1 MTKVPSYNNELSNND
16 SGEASFTIFLNME
29 QESVNPAIDSL
40 LNEQKLKNIVYPAH
54 LFRTRLNEEFLR
66 ANRTRRPFLFIKIYS
81 HQYDFFGWGSP
92 SRTVEKTWR
101 ISVLT
106 MFSHLR
112 FIDVLGYLS
121 DGSGIGLI
129 LLNSDMSTLET
140 IRKEILHKLNDAG
153 LIQTLRINPKKPI
166 FEAFLYTGFQ
176 EKDNLELA
184 DKFKDFNSTNGRFFS
199 LERLNLDHIW
209 EHPNRIHFRH
219 IIKRVVDLSCTSV
232 ALILLS
238 PVFLF
243 CAIAVKISDPKGPV
257 IFKQTRVG
265 RNGKLFTMYKF
276 RSMYVDADERKK
288 DLLSQNETGG
298 KTFKMKNDPRIYPF
312 GRILRKFSLDELPQ
326 FFNIL
331 KGDMSI
337 VGPRPP
343 IPSEVA
349 EYEPWHRMRLSVTPG
364 LTCIWQVS
372 GRSNIPFE
380 GQMRLDNDYIR
391 RDGKIGEDI
400 KLILKTF
407 KVVFKGDGAY

>member
-1 MTKVPSYNNELSNND
+1 
-16 SGEASFTIFLNME
+16 ME
-29 QESVNPAIDSL
+29 QETSNPAIDNL
-40 LNEQKLKNIVYPAH
+40 LNEQKLKNIVYPAR

-81 HQYDFFGWGSP
+81 HQYDFLGWGRP
-92 SRTVEKTWR
+92 SRIVEKTWR
-101 ISVLT
+101 ISLLT

-121 DGSGIGLI
+121 DGSGIGVI
-129 LLNSDMSTLET
+129 LLNSDMSTLEG

-153 LIQTLRINPKKPI
+153 LIQALRHRPKNPI
-166 FEAFLYTGFQ
+166 FQAYLYSGLQ
-176 EKDNLELA
+176 EKDNLEL
-184 DKFKDFNSTNGRFFS
+184 DEKLKEFNSTNGSFFT
-199 LERLNLDHIW
+199 LERLNLSDIW
-209 EHPNRIHFRH
+209 EHPHTIKFRH
-219 IIKRVVDLSCTSV
+219 IIKRTTDLICASL
-232 ALILLS
+232 ALIILS
-238 PVFLF
+238 PLLLF
-243 CAIAVKISDPKGPV
+243 CALAVKLSDPKGPV

-276 RSMYVDADERKK
+276 RSMYVDAEERKK
-288 DLLSQNETGG
+288 ELMAQNETGG

-312 GRILRKFSLDELPQ
+312 GHVLRKFSLDELPQ
-326 FFNIL
+326 LVNII
-331 KGDMSI
+331 KGDMSV

-372 GRSNIPFE
+372 GRSNIQFE

-391 RDGKIGEDI
+391 RDAKLGEDL

>member
-1 MTKVPSYNNELSNND
+1 
-16 SGEASFTIFLNME
+16 ME
-29 QESVNPAIDSL
+29 QEISNPAINNL
-40 LNEQKLKNIVYPAH
+40 LNEQKLKNIVYPAR
-54 LFRTRLNEEFLR
+54 LFRARLNEEFLR

-81 HQYDFFGWGSP
+81 HQYDLFGWGRP

-129 LLNSDMSTLET
+129 LLNSDMSSLEA

-153 LIQTLRINPKKPI
+153 LIHDLRHKPKTPI
-166 FEAFLYTGFQ
+166 FQAYLYTGLQ
-176 EKDNLELA
+176 EKDNLELNE
-184 DKFKDFNSTNGRFFS
+184 KLKEFNSTNGSFFT
-199 LERLNLDHIW
+199 LNRLNLSDIW
-209 EHPNRIHFRH
+209 QHPHKIRYRH
-219 IIKRVVDLSCTSV
+219 MIKRFVDLTATSI
-232 ALILLS
+232 ALVLLS

-243 CAIAVKISDPKGPV
+243 CAIAVKLSDPKGPV

-265 RNGKLFTMYKF
+265 RDGKLFTMYKF
-276 RSMYVDADERKK
+276 RSMYVDAEERKQQLMAK
-288 DLLSQNETGG
+288 NETGG

-312 GRILRKFSLDELPQ
+312 GRVLRKFSLDELPQ
-326 FFNIL
+326 FINIL

-391 RDGKIGEDI
+391 RDGKIGDDI

>member
-1 MTKVPSYNNELSNND
+1 
-16 SGEASFTIFLNME
+16 ME
-29 QESVNPAIDSL
+29 QETSNPAIDNL
-40 LNEQKLKNIVYPAH
+40 LNEQKLKNIVYPAR

-81 HQYDFFGWGSP
+81 HQYDFLGWGRP
-92 SRTVEKTWR
+92 SRIVEKTWR
-101 ISVLT
+101 ISLLT

-121 DGSGIGLI
+121 DGSGIGVI
-129 LLNSDMSTLET
+129 LLNSDMSTLEG

-153 LIQTLRINPKKPI
+153 LIQALRHRPKNPI
-166 FEAFLYTGFQ
+166 FQAYLYSGLQ
-176 EKDNLELA
+176 EKDNLEL
-184 DKFKDFNSTNGRFFS
+184 DEKLKEFNSTNGSFFT
-199 LERLNLDHIW
+199 LERLNLSDIW
-209 EHPNRIHFRH
+209 EHPHTIKFRH
-219 IIKRVVDLSCTSV
+219 VIKRTTDLICASL
-232 ALILLS
+232 ALIILS
-238 PVFLF
+238 PLLLF
-243 CAIAVKISDPKGPV
+243 CALAVKLSDPKGPV

-276 RSMYVDADERKK
+276 RSMYVDAEEHKK
-288 DLLSQNETGG
+288 ELMAQNETGG

-312 GRILRKFSLDELPQ
+312 GHVLRKFSLDELPQ
-326 FFNIL
+326 LVNII
-331 KGDMSI
+331 KGDMSV

-391 RDGKIGEDI
+391 RDAKLGEDL

>member
-1 MTKVPSYNNELSNND
+1 
-16 SGEASFTIFLNME
+16 ME
-29 QESVNPAIDSL
+29 QEISNPAISNL
-40 LNEQKLKNIVYPAH
+40 LNEQKLKNIVYPAR
-54 LFRTRLNEEFLR
+54 LFRARLNEEFLR

-92 SRTVEKTWR
+92 SRTVERTWR

-121 DGSGIGLI
+121 DSSGLGII
-129 LLNSDMSTLET
+129 LLNSDLSTLES

-153 LIQTLRINPKKPI
+153 LIQALRHKPKSPI
-166 FEAFLYTGFQ
+166 FQAYLYTGLQ
-176 EKDNLELA
+176 EKDNLEMDEAL
-184 DKFKDFNSTNGRFFS
+184 KKFNSTNGSFFS

-209 EHPNRIHFRH
+209 EHPHKIRYRH
-219 IIKRVVDLSCTSV
+219 AIKRIVDVTCSGL
-232 ALILLS
+232 ALIVLS
-238 PVFLF
+238 PLLLF
-243 CAIAVKISDPKGPV
+243 CALAVKISDHKGPV

-276 RSMYVDADERKK
+276 RSMYVDAEERKK
-288 DLLSQNETGG
+288 ELMAQNETGG

-312 GRILRKFSLDELPQ
+312 GHVLRKFSLDELPQ
-326 FFNIL
+326 LVNII

-372 GRSNIPFE
+372 GRSNISFE

-391 RDGKIGEDI
+391 RDGKIAEDF

-407 KVVFKGDGAY
+407 KVVFKGEGAY

>member
-1 MTKVPSYNNELSNND
+1 MEQELSN
-16 SGEASFTIFLNME
+16 
-29 QESVNPAIDSL
+29 PAISNL
-40 LNEQKLKNIVYPAH
+40 LNEQKLKNIVYPAR
-54 LFRTRLNEEFLR
+54 LFRARLNEEFLR

-92 SRTVEKTWR
+92 SRTVERTWR

-106 MFSHLR
+106 IFSHLR

-121 DGSGIGLI
+121 DSSGLGII
-129 LLNSDMSTLET
+129 LLNSDLSTLES

-153 LIQTLRINPKKPI
+153 LIQALRHKPKSPI
-166 FEAFLYTGFQ
+166 FKAYIYTGLQ
-176 EKDNLELA
+176 EKDNLELE
-184 DKFKDFNSTNGRFFS
+184 DKIKDFNSTNGSFFS

-209 EHPNRIHFRH
+209 QHPHKIRYRHVVKRITD
-219 IIKRVVDLSCTSV
+219 IACSSLALVV
-232 ALILLS
+232 LS
-238 PVFLF
+238 PLLLF
-243 CAIAVKISDPKGPV
+243 CALAVKISDHKGPV

-276 RSMYVDADERKK
+276 RSMYVDAEERKK
-288 DLLSQNETGG
+288 ELMAQNETGG
-298 KTFKMKNDPRIYPF
+298 MTFKMKNDPRIYPF

-326 FFNIL
+326 LVNII

-372 GRSNIPFE
+372 GRSNISFE

-391 RDGKIGEDI
+391 RDGKLGDDF

-407 KVVFKGDGAY
+407 KVVFKGEGAY

>member
-1 MTKVPSYNNELSNND
+1 
-16 SGEASFTIFLNME
+16 ME
-29 QESVNPAIDSL
+29 QEISNPAISNL
-40 LNEQKLKNIVYPAH
+40 LNEQKLKNIVYPAR

-92 SRTVEKTWR
+92 SRTVERTWR

-121 DGSGIGLI
+121 DSSGLGII
-129 LLNSDMSTLET
+129 LLNSDLSTLES

-153 LIQTLRINPKKPI
+153 LIQALRHKPKAPI
-166 FEAFLYTGFQ
+166 FQAYIYTGLQ
-176 EKDNLELA
+176 EKDNLELE
-184 DKFKDFNSTNGRFFS
+184 DKIKDFNSTNGSFFS

-209 EHPNRIHFRH
+209 QHPHKIRYRH
-219 IIKRVVDLSCTSV
+219 AIKRVVDVTCSSL
-232 ALILLS
+232 ALIVLS
-238 PVFLF
+238 PVLLF
-243 CAIAVKISDPKGPV
+243 CALAVKISDHKGPV

-276 RSMYVDADERKK
+276 RSMYVDAEERKK
-288 DLLSQNETGG
+288 ELMAQNETGG

-312 GRILRKFSLDELPQ
+312 GHVLRKFSLDELPQ
-326 FFNIL
+326 LVNII

-343 IPSEVA
+343 IPSEVE

-372 GRSNIPFE
+372 GRSNISFE

-407 KVVFKGDGAY
+407 KVVFKGEGAY

>member
-1 MTKVPSYNNELSNND
+1 
-16 SGEASFTIFLNME
+16 ME
-29 QESVNPAIDSL
+29 QEISNPAISNL
-40 LNEQKLKNIVYPAH
+40 LNEQKLKNIVYPAR
-54 LFRTRLNEEFLR
+54 LFRARLNEEFLR

-81 HQYDFFGWGSP
+81 HQYDLFGWGRP

-129 LLNSDMSTLET
+129 LLNSDMSTLEA

-153 LIQTLRINPKKPI
+153 LIHDLRHKPKTPI
-166 FEAFLYTGFQ
+166 FQAYLYTGLQ
-176 EKDNLELA
+176 EKDNLELNE
-184 DKFKDFNSTNGRFFS
+184 KLKEFNSTNGSFFT
-199 LERLNLDHIW
+199 LNRLNLSDIW
-209 EHPNRIHFRH
+209 QHPHKIRYRH
-219 IIKRVVDLSCTSV
+219 MIKRFVDLTATSI
-232 ALILLS
+232 ALVLLS

-243 CAIAVKISDPKGPV
+243 CAIAVKLSDPKGPI

-265 RNGKLFTMYKF
+265 RDGKLFTMYKF
-276 RSMYVDADERKK
+276 RSMYVDAEERKQQLMAK
-288 DLLSQNETGG
+288 NETGG

-312 GRILRKFSLDELPQ
+312 GRVLRKFSLDELPQ
-326 FFNIL
+326 FINIL

-391 RDGKIGEDI
+391 RDGKIGDDI

>member
-1 MTKVPSYNNELSNND
+1 MTLF
-16 SGEASFTIFLNME
+16 SFAIPFTNHCLLTTFSKLLDME
-29 QESVNPAIDSL
+29 QETSNPAIDNL
-40 LNEQKLKNIVYPAH
+40 LNEQKLKNIVYPAR

-81 HQYDFFGWGSP
+81 HQYDFLGWGRP
-92 SRTVEKTWR
+92 SRIVEKTWR
-101 ISVLT
+101 ISLLT

-121 DGSGIGLI
+121 DGSGIGVI
-129 LLNSDMSTLET
+129 LLNSDMSTLEG

-153 LIQTLRINPKKPI
+153 LIQALRHRPKNPI
-166 FEAFLYTGFQ
+166 FQAYLYSGLQ
-176 EKDNLELA
+176 EKDNLEL
-184 DKFKDFNSTNGRFFS
+184 DEKLKEFNSTNGSFFT
-199 LERLNLDHIW
+199 LERLNLSDIW
-209 EHPNRIHFRH
+209 EHPHTIKFRH
-219 IIKRVVDLSCTSV
+219 VIKRTTDLICASL
-232 ALILLS
+232 ALIILS
-238 PVFLF
+238 PLLLF
-243 CAIAVKISDPKGPV
+243 CALAVKLSDPKGPV

-276 RSMYVDADERKK
+276 RSMYVDAEERKK
-288 DLLSQNETGG
+288 ELMAQNETGG

-312 GRILRKFSLDELPQ
+312 GHVLRKFSLDELPQ
-326 FFNIL
+326 LVNII
-331 KGDMSI
+331 KGDMSV

-391 RDGKIGEDI
+391 RDAKLGEDL

>member
-1 MTKVPSYNNELSNND
+1 
-16 SGEASFTIFLNME
+16 ME
-29 QESVNPAIDSL
+29 QEISNPAISNL
-40 LNEQKLKNIVYPAH
+40 LNEQKLKNIVYPAR
-54 LFRTRLNEEFLR
+54 LFRARLNEEFLR

-92 SRTVEKTWR
+92 SRTVERTWR

-121 DGSGIGLI
+121 DSSGLGII
-129 LLNSDMSTLET
+129 LLNSDLSTLES

-153 LIQTLRINPKKPI
+153 LIQALRHKPKSPI
-166 FEAFLYTGFQ
+166 FKAYIYTGLQ
-176 EKDNLELA
+176 EKDNLELE
-184 DKFKDFNSTNGRFFS
+184 DKIKDFNSTNGSFFS

-209 EHPNRIHFRH
+209 QHPHKIRYRHVVKRITD
-219 IIKRVVDLSCTSV
+219 IACSSLALVV
-232 ALILLS
+232 LS
-238 PVFLF
+238 PLLLF
-243 CAIAVKISDPKGPV
+243 CALAVKISDHKGPV

-276 RSMYVDADERKK
+276 RSMYVDAEERKK
-288 DLLSQNETGG
+288 ELMAQNETGG
-298 KTFKMKNDPRIYPF
+298 MTFKMKNDPRIYPF
-312 GRILRKFSLDELPQ
+312 GRVLRKFSLDELPQ
-326 FFNIL
+326 LVNII

-372 GRSNIPFE
+372 GRSNISFE

-391 RDGKIGEDI
+391 RDGKLGDDF

-407 KVVFKGDGAY
+407 KVVFKGEGAY

>member
-1 MTKVPSYNNELSNND
+1 
-16 SGEASFTIFLNME
+16 ME
-29 QESVNPAIDSL
+29 QEISNPAIDSL
-40 LNEQKLKNIVYPAH
+40 LTEQKLKNIVYPAR

-81 HQYDFFGWGSP
+81 HQYDFFGWGRP

-101 ISVLT
+101 ISMLT
-106 MFSHLR
+106 LFSHLK

-121 DGSGIGLI
+121 DGSGIGVI
-129 LLNSDMSTLET
+129 MLNSDLSKLEA
-140 IRKEILHKLNDAG
+140 IRKEMLHKLNDAG
-153 LIQTLRINPKKPI
+153 LIQALRHKPKSPI
-166 FEAFLYTGFQ
+166 FQAYLYTGLQ
-176 EKDNLELA
+176 EKDNLEL
-184 DKFKDFNSTNGRFFS
+184 DGKLKEFNSTNGSFFTLS
-199 LERLNLDHIW
+199 RLNLSDIW
-209 EHPNRIHFRH
+209 VHPHTIRYRH
-219 IIKRVVDLSCTSV
+219 IIKRVVDLACTSL
-232 ALILLS
+232 ALVVLS
-238 PVFLF
+238 PLLLF
-243 CAIAVKISDPKGPV
+243 CALAVKISDPKGPI
-257 IFKQTRVG
+257 IFKQIRVG

-276 RSMYVDADERKK
+276 RSMYADAEERKK
-288 DLLSQNETGG
+288 ELMAQNETGG

-312 GRILRKFSLDELPQ
+312 GHVLRKFSLDELPQ
-326 FFNIL
+326 LINII

-391 RDGKIGEDI
+391 RDGKIGDDI

>member
-1 MTKVPSYNNELSNND
+1 
-16 SGEASFTIFLNME
+16 ME
-29 QESVNPAIDSL
+29 QETSNPAIDNL
-40 LNEQKLKNIVYPAH
+40 LNEQKLKNIVYPAR

-81 HQYDFFGWGSP
+81 HQYDFLGWGRP
-92 SRTVEKTWR
+92 SRIVEKTWR
-101 ISVLT
+101 ISLLT

-121 DGSGIGLI
+121 DGSGIGVI
-129 LLNSDMSTLET
+129 LLNSDMSTLEG

-153 LIQTLRINPKKPI
+153 LIQALRHRPKNPI
-166 FEAFLYTGFQ
+166 FQAYLYSGLQ
-176 EKDNLELA
+176 EKDNLEL
-184 DKFKDFNSTNGRFFS
+184 DEKLKEFNSTNGSFFT
-199 LERLNLDHIW
+199 LERLNLSDIW
-209 EHPNRIHFRH
+209 EHPHTIKFRH
-219 IIKRVVDLSCTSV
+219 IIKRTTDLICASL
-232 ALILLS
+232 ALIILS
-238 PVFLF
+238 PLLLF
-243 CAIAVKISDPKGPV
+243 CALAVKLSDPKGPV

-276 RSMYVDADERKK
+276 RSMYVDAEERKK
-288 DLLSQNETGG
+288 ELMAQNETGG

-312 GRILRKFSLDELPQ
+312 GHVLRKFSLDELPQ
-326 FFNIL
+326 LVNII
-331 KGDMSI
+331 KGDMSV

-391 RDGKIGEDI
+391 RDAKLGEDL

>member
-1 MTKVPSYNNELSNND
+1 
-16 SGEASFTIFLNME
+16 ME

-166 FEAFLYTGFQ
+166 FEAFLYTYPISN
-176 EKDNLELA
+176 DNGCSH
-184 DKFKDFNSTNGRFFS
+184 K
-199 LERLNLDHIW
+199 
-209 EHPNRIHFRH
+209 
-219 IIKRVVDLSCTSV
+219 
-232 ALILLS
+232 
-238 PVFLF
+238 
-243 CAIAVKISDPKGPV
+243 
-257 IFKQTRVG
+257 
-265 RNGKLFTMYKF
+265 
-276 RSMYVDADERKK
+276 
-288 DLLSQNETGG
+288 
-298 KTFKMKNDPRIYPF
+298 
-312 GRILRKFSLDELPQ
+312 
-326 FFNIL
+326 
-331 KGDMSI
+331 
-337 VGPRPP
+337 
-343 IPSEVA
+343 
-349 EYEPWHRMRLSVTPG
+349 
-364 LTCIWQVS
+364 
-372 GRSNIPFE
+372 
-380 GQMRLDNDYIR
+380 
-391 RDGKIGEDI
+391 
-400 KLILKTF
+400 
-407 KVVFKGDGAY
+407 

>member
-1 MTKVPSYNNELSNND
+1 
-16 SGEASFTIFLNME
+16 ME
-29 QESVNPAIDSL
+29 QEKSNPAINDL
-40 LNEQKLKNIVYPAH
+40 LNEQKLKNIVYPAR
-54 LFRTRLNEEFLR
+54 LFRARLNEEFLR
-66 ANRTRRPFLFIKIYS
+66 ANRTRKPFLFIKVYS
-81 HQYDFFGWGSP
+81 HQYDFFGWGRP
-92 SRTVEKTWR
+92 SRIVEKTWR

-121 DGSGIGLI
+121 DGSGIGII
-129 LLNSDMSTLET
+129 LLNSDMNTLES

-153 LIQTLRINPKKPI
+153 LIQALRHKPKSPI
-166 FEAFLYTGFQ
+166 FQAYLYTGLQ
-176 EKDNLELA
+176 EKDNLEMDEAL
-184 DKFKDFNSTNGRFFS
+184 KKFNSTNGSFFS
-199 LERLNLDHIW
+199 LSRLNLSDIW
-209 EHPNRIHFRH
+209 QHPHTIRYRH
-219 IIKRVVDLSCTSV
+219 TIKRFVDVFCTSL
-232 ALILLS
+232 ALLILS
-238 PVFLF
+238 PLLLF
-243 CAIAVKISDPKGPV
+243 CALAVKISDPKGPI

-276 RSMYVDADERKK
+276 RSMYVDAEERKK
-288 DLLSQNETGG
+288 ELMAQNETGG

-312 GRILRKFSLDELPQ
+312 GHVLRKFSLDELPQ
-326 FFNIL
+326 LINII

-372 GRSNIPFE
+372 GRSNISFE

-391 RDGKIGEDI
+391 RDGKLGDDF

-407 KVVFKGDGAY
+407 KVVFKGEGAY

>member
-1 MTKVPSYNNELSNND
+1 
-16 SGEASFTIFLNME
+16 ME
-29 QESVNPAIDSL
+29 QEISNPAISNL
-40 LNEQKLKNIVYPAH
+40 LNEQKLKNIVYPAR

-92 SRTVEKTWR
+92 SRTVERTWR

-121 DGSGIGLI
+121 DSSGLGII
-129 LLNSDMSTLET
+129 LLNSDLSTLES

-153 LIQTLRINPKKPI
+153 LIQALRHKPKSPI
-166 FEAFLYTGFQ
+166 FKAYIYTGLQ
-176 EKDNLELA
+176 EKDNLELE
-184 DKFKDFNSTNGRFFS
+184 DKIKDFNSTNGSFFS

-209 EHPNRIHFRH
+209 QHPHKIRYRHVVKRITD
-219 IIKRVVDLSCTSV
+219 IACSSLALVV
-232 ALILLS
+232 LS
-238 PVFLF
+238 PLLLF
-243 CAIAVKISDPKGPV
+243 CALAVKISDHKGPV

-276 RSMYVDADERKK
+276 RSMYVDAEERKK
-288 DLLSQNETGG
+288 ELMAQNETGG

-326 FFNIL
+326 LVNII

-372 GRSNIPFE
+372 GRSNISFE

-391 RDGKIGEDI
+391 RDGKLGEDF

-407 KVVFKGDGAY
+407 KVVFKGEGAY

>member
-1 MTKVPSYNNELSNND
+1 
-16 SGEASFTIFLNME
+16 ME
-29 QESVNPAIDSL
+29 QEISNPAIDSL
-40 LNEQKLKNIVYPAH
+40 LSEQKLKNIVYPAR
-54 LFRTRLNEEFLR
+54 LFRARLNEEFLR

-81 HQYDFFGWGSP
+81 HQYDFFGWGRP
-92 SRTVEKTWR
+92 SRIVEKTWR

-121 DGSGIGLI
+121 DGSGIGMI
-129 LLNSDMSTLET
+129 LLNSDMSSLEA

-153 LIQTLRINPKKPI
+153 LIQALRHKPKNPI
-166 FEAFLYTGFQ
+166 FQAYIYTGFQ
-176 EKDNLELA
+176 EKDNLEMDEKL
-184 DKFKDFNSTNGRFFS
+184 KTFNSTNGSFFS
-199 LERLNLDHIW
+199 LSRLNLSDMW
-209 EHPNRIHFRH
+209 QHPHKIRYRHVVKRI
-219 IIKRVVDLSCTSV
+219 VDLSCTSI
-232 ALILLS
+232 ALVVLS
-238 PVFLF
+238 PLLLF
-243 CAIAVKISDPKGPV
+243 CALAVKISDHKGPV

-276 RSMYVDADERKK
+276 RSMYVDAEERKK
-288 DLLSQNETGG
+288 ELMAQNETGG

-326 FFNIL
+326 LINIL

-349 EYEPWHRMRLSVTPG
+349 EYEPWHRLRLSVTPG

-372 GRSNIPFE
+372 GRSNISFE

-391 RDGKIGEDI
+391 RDGKIGDDI

-407 KVVFKGDGAY
+407 KVVFKGEGAY

>member
-1 MTKVPSYNNELSNND
+1 MEQELSN
-16 SGEASFTIFLNME
+16 
-29 QESVNPAIDSL
+29 PAISNL
-40 LNEQKLKNIVYPAH
+40 LNEQKLKNIVYPAR
-54 LFRTRLNEEFLR
+54 LFRARLNEEFLR

-92 SRTVEKTWR
+92 SRTVERTWR

-121 DGSGIGLI
+121 DSSGLGII
-129 LLNSDMSTLET
+129 LLNSDLSTLES

-153 LIQTLRINPKKPI
+153 LIQALRHKPKSPI
-166 FEAFLYTGFQ
+166 FKAYIYTGLQ
-176 EKDNLELA
+176 EKDNLELE
-184 DKFKDFNSTNGRFFS
+184 DKIKDFNSTNGSFFS

-209 EHPNRIHFRH
+209 QHPHKIRYRHVVKRITD
-219 IIKRVVDLSCTSV
+219 IACSSLALVV
-232 ALILLS
+232 LS
-238 PVFLF
+238 PLLLF
-243 CAIAVKISDPKGPV
+243 CALAVKISDHKGPV

-276 RSMYVDADERKK
+276 RSMYVDAEERKK
-288 DLLSQNETGG
+288 ELMAQNETGG

-326 FFNIL
+326 LVNII

-372 GRSNIPFE
+372 GRSNISFE

-391 RDGKIGEDI
+391 RDGKLGDDF

-407 KVVFKGDGAY
+407 KVVFKGEGAY